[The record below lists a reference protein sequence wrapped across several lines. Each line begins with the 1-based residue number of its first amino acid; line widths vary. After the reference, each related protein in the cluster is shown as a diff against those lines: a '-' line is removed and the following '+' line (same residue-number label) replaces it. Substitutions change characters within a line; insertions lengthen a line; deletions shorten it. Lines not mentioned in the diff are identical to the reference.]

1 MSAQERLVFK
11 FASEDWEFE
20 QIHRLNY
27 RTFVEEIPQHH
38 ASPTH
43 RLVDKFHAEN
53 TYLICLS
60 DQKLV
65 GMLAVRGTRP
75 FSLDQKLPNLD
86 AYLPAG
92 RTVCE
97 IRLLATEKKFRGAR
111 GGQVLQG
118 ILALLWQHGVE
129 KGYDLAIISGT
140 TRQFRLYQHL
150 GFVPFGPVVGS
161 GEAQFQ
167 PMYVT
172 LETFEVTAR
181 EFLRSSPARSFHP
194 SAVNFLPGPV
204 AVRREVRRAFEQ
216 APESHRGESFK
227 KDFQAARQIL
237 CEFVRAR
244 KVELFVGSGTL
255 ANDVVAGQ
263 LSLLK
268 GRGLILTNGE
278 FGERLVDHARRF
290 KLKFDT
296 LAFDW
301 GQPLD
306 VAAVERKF
314 FTRSAGILPAGRSRA
329 AGIRRQDAG
338 APAWLWCTH
347 CETSSGLLADVDAL
361 KAVCAKFD
369 VKLCLDAISAIG
381 TMPVDLSGVYLAS
394 CSSGKGLRAYP
405 GVSMV
410 FYNHDITPAP
420 DKLPRYLDLGYYAKQ
435 EGTPFTFSSNLL
447 HALHAAVK
455 RVNWEKRFAEIN
467 EWSAWLRS
475 RLTEMGFSLIGGNAN
490 PSKRVGRPLA
500 PSLSP
505 GGGEGVRR
513 TGEGLVR
520 GLDVQTQP
528 AILSPAVITIALPP
542 EMNSVKVGEAMQ
554 ESGYLLSCNS
564 DYLRRKNWIQICL
577 MGECTY
583 EKVVSVANALNRV
596 YFHRRPVSAPAMAM
610 EKSSRSFVV

>member
-1 MSAQERLVFK
+1 MSAQESLVFK

-27 RTFVEEIPQHH
+27 KTFVEEIPQHQ
-38 ASPTH
+38 ASPTQ

-60 DQKLV
+60 GQKLA
-65 GMLAVRGTRP
+65 GMLAVRGQRP

-86 AYLPAG
+86 AFLPAG

-140 TRQFRLYQHL
+140 TRQQRLYQHL
-150 GFVPFGPVVGS
+150 GFVPFGPLVGS
-161 GEAQFQ
+161 GDAQFQ

-227 KDFQAARQIL
+227 KDFQSAKQIL
-237 CEFVRAR
+237 CELVRA
-244 KVELFVGSGTL
+244 KNVELFVGSGTL
-255 ANDVVAGQ
+255 ANDAVAGQ

-268 GRGLILTNGE
+268 GRGLVLSNGE
-278 FGERLVDHARRF
+278 FGERLVDQARRF

-306 VAAVERKF
+306 LKAVEKKF
-314 FTRSAGILPAGRSRA
+314 FPGARTALSAQTKVSKRA
-329 AGIRRQDAG
+329 DMAVR
-338 APAWLWCTH
+338 APAWLWCAH
-347 CETSSGLLADVDAL
+347 CETSTGILVDVEAL
-361 KAVCAKFD
+361 KALCAKHS

-381 TMPVDLSGVYLAS
+381 TTPVDLSGVYLAS

-410 FYNHDITPAP
+410 FYNHEIAPAP
-420 DKLPRYLDLGYYAKQ
+420 ARLPRYLDLGYYA
-435 EGTPFTFSSNLL
+435 EEDGTPFTFSSNLL

-455 RVNWEKRFAEIN
+455 RVNWEKRFAETA

-475 RLTEMGFSLIGGNAN
+475 RLAELGFDLIGNGA
-490 PSKRVGRPLA
+490 K
-500 PSLSP
+500 
-505 GGGEGVRR
+505 
-513 TGEGLVR
+513 T
-520 GLDVQTQP
+520 
-528 AILSPAVITIALPP
+528 SPAVVTIALPP
-542 EMNSVKVGEAMQ
+542 VMNSVKIGEAMQ
-554 ESGYLLSCNS
+554 EAGYLLSYNS
-564 DYLRRKNWIQICL
+564 GYLRRKNWIQICL
-577 MGECTY
+577 IGECTY
-583 EKVVSVANALNRV
+583 EKVVSVTNALHRV
-596 YFHRRPVSAPAMAM
+596 CFRRHASAPAPA
-610 EKSSRSFVV
+610 VVAAK